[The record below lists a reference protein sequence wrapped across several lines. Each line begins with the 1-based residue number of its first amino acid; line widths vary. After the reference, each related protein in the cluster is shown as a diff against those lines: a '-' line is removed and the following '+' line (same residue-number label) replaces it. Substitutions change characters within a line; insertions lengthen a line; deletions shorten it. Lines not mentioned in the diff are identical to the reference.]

1 MIITHPLVMNKWI
14 DAHLAQV
21 FPIAS
26 HAVTSSLV
34 GDGKELRW
42 LFTKK
47 GDTSN
52 TSRRTKIQCPMAVLI
67 FVIFIFY
74 ISLQILSPVKACTG
88 MACFNIK

>member
-1 MIITHPLVMNKWI
+1 MFTTHPPVMDKWI

-34 GDGKELRW
+34 GDGRKLRW
-42 LFTKK
+42 LFTEE
-47 GDTSN
+47 GDISN
-52 TSRRTKIQCPMAVLI
+52 TSRRTKIQCSMAVLV

-74 ISLQILSPVKACTG
+74 ISLQMLSPVKACTG
-88 MACFNIK
+88 MAYFNIK